1 MAGFLL
7 PLFGAGWQA
16 FDNQGLPLAGGLLHT
31 YQAGTV
37 NTPLA
42 TYTDSGLGTP
52 NPNPIVLDST
62 GRPPNEIWIA
72 DNPLKLVLTDKNGGA
87 ISNGTWDNVPGL
99 NNVAVTVT
107 EWVPSM
113 LTPTYI
119 STTQFSV
126 PGNQTSIFPVNRRL
140 QYFLAGVAYYGY
152 VSVASYDGFSTTT
165 ITIVPD
171 ATNLDNTLNA
181 VSYGFLNS
189 VNPSVPEQLLTA
201 VASQTHVAG
210 AKATLASLDEFPL
223 ADSASS
229 FVIKKVTWAQILA
242 NIWTGFGALIA
253 GGTAKTTPTGADTL
267 PISDSAASGASTS
280 LSFTNLLTYLTS
292 ALTPTNAIN
301 ATNATNAT
309 NAVNLTG
316 SGTVSNTTTG
326 GAGLYPNNAI
336 NANTAATVTTTV
348 ASGAVGTTQAI
359 GTNNTTMATC
369 AYADTHV
376 PKDANAIY
384 PVGMIATMRLKGNVA
399 YAHLGTC
406 SGSDLAY
413 MFSTIGN
420 ISYDIPPGT
429 WRNLTDA
436 GGGTINGNTPDWSDY
451 GLFQRI
457 S

>member
-1 MAGFLL
+1 MSGFLL

-37 NTPLA
+37 NTPLV
-42 TYTDSGLGTP
+42 TYTDSGLGTS

-107 EWVPSM
+107 EWVPST

-126 PGNQTSIFPVNRRL
+126 PGNQTSIFSINRRL
-140 QYFLAGVAYYGY
+140 QYFLAGVPYYGY

-189 VNPSVPEQLLTA
+189 VNPSVPEELLTA

-210 AKATLASLDEFPL
+210 AKATLDSLDEFPL

-229 FVIKKVTWAQILA
+229 FVIKKVTWAQILT
-242 NIWTGFGALIA
+242 NIWPGFGALIA

-267 PISDSAASGASTS
+267 PISDSAASGASKS

-292 ALTPTNAIN
+292 ALTPTNA
-301 ATNATNAT
+301 TNAT

-316 SGTVSNTTTG
+316 SGTVSATTTG
-326 GAGLYPNNAI
+326 GAGLTPDYAVNTTYATNAS
-336 NANTAATVTTTV
+336 NVTTIV
-348 ASGAVGTTQAI
+348 GSGATGTTQAI
-359 GTNNTTMATC
+359 GTNNTTMATT

-376 PKDANAIY
+376 PKDISSYDAVGGLQFMYFAYQYPTY
-384 PVGMIATMRLKGNVA
+384 PVSIAANSTI
-399 YAHLGTC
+399 
-406 SGSDLAY
+406 SGAALAY
-413 MFSTIGN
+413 VVWGTGAGASTGVV
-420 ISYDIPPGT
+420 SAGT
-429 WRNLTDA
+429 WRLLAQGDLA
-436 GGGTINGNTPDWSDY
+436 GGASAL

-457 S
+457 A